1 MEANYKNRQT
11 VKTIWAISAF
21 VVLLLLLFYGLGNSP
36 DPGSYPFLLI
46 VGLAA
51 AGATGALVRSIIFAP
66 DEAAPFMSLGLGAIT
81 GGLVGIAYMV
91 PQFISGSV
99 VQVLPDKT
107 SVVPWTSK
115 VQFISAVLIGFSA
128 GMGLIQFLA
137 K

>member
-1 MEANYKNRQT
+1 
-11 VKTIWAISAF
+11 
-21 VVLLLLLFYGLGNSP
+21 
-36 DPGSYPFLLI
+36 
-46 VGLAA
+46 
-51 AGATGALVRSIIFAP
+51 
-66 DEAAPFMSLGLGAIT
+66 
-81 GGLVGIAYMV
+81 VGIAYMV